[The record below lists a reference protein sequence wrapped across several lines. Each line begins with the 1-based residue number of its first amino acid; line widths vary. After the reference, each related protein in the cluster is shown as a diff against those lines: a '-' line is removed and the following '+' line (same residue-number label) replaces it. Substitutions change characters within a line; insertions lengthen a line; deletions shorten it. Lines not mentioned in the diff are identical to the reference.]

1 MNRGFVGFARRFAES
16 PVGVASLVVTLF
28 FIFCALFAPWISPT
42 DPYDLSKL
50 QLTDALKPVGAHKMV
65 PGEEIR
71 LDFAVT
77 GGKASAQG
85 DARGISAEPCGD
97 NCLTVGMKSGGLAS
111 LQIRNLPKGA
121 TVEGATK
128 HPIQPWWTVANPKD
142 GMVKITSAD
151 PLPRD
156 FNFSV
161 VAKTADHPTDF
172 VFRLGTDAFGRDML
186 SAILYGIRISVFVGI
201 VAAGTALVIGTG
213 LGLLAAWRGGVTD
226 AIIMRAVDFMLGFP
240 SILVGLAILA
250 VLGSGVSKVVLAI
263 VIVQWSYYART
274 SRALAMSELG
284 KEYVEAARC
293 LRLPAWRIMVRHV
306 LPNCLPQIIVLFT
319 LNIAA
324 AIALESSL
332 SFLGVGLPLTQP
344 SLGMLIANGYQYIF
358 SRQYWLSL
366 YPGIV
371 LLVMII
377 AMNLLGDRLRDLNN
391 PRLDN

>member
-1 MNRGFVGFARRFAES
+1 
-16 PVGVASLVVTLF
+16 
-28 FIFCALFAPWISPT
+28 
-42 DPYDLSKL
+42 
-50 QLTDALKPVGAHKMV
+50 
-65 PGEEIR
+65 
-71 LDFAVT
+71 
-77 GGKASAQG
+77 
-85 DARGISAEPCGD
+85 
-97 NCLTVGMKSGGLAS
+97 
-111 LQIRNLPKGA
+111 
-121 TVEGATK
+121 
-128 HPIQPWWTVANPKD
+128 
-142 GMVKITSAD
+142 
-151 PLPRD
+151 
-156 FNFSV
+156 
-161 VAKTADHPTDF
+161 
-172 VFRLGTDAFGRDML
+172 ML